1 MCKVAANKPVRG
13 QVSGVGR
20 DAKAGGAIH
29 VPPLLFSASMP
40 AHPLLLV
47 HDPLPLDQPLQPQ
60 PVCAKCLSTLD
71 TPGLPGPGAFV
82 CPACRELVLSSPRD
96 ALLASDTRI
105 DLASAFPRP
114 QSRDSSPRAPS
125 TRPLTD
131 ADDSMLLGDAISQRI
146 LDGIRPSDPS
156 KSIRKPTLSCITN
169 NVSPLAPP
177 THSSAHHSTPS
188 TAIDSRRQKCA
199 ILDPLVDITRLRV
212 RTSSHHCLYPGATF
226 VGTQKSGRS
235 SYDVAVTVVVRLPAL
250 PVGTG
255 ALTCLGR

>member
-1 MCKVAANKPVRG
+1 
-13 QVSGVGR
+13 
-20 DAKAGGAIH
+20 
-29 VPPLLFSASMP
+29 MP

-82 CPACRELVLSSPRD
+82 CPGCRELVLSSPRD

-125 TRPLTD
+125 TRPPTD

-156 KSIRKPTLSCITN
+156 KSIRKPTLLCITN

-177 THSSAHHSTPS
+177 THSTTHHSTPS

-199 ILDPLVDITRLRV
+199 ILDPMVDITRLRV